1 MKKIAFIAW
10 DYTVTGGIERVLT
23 TLANELCNYYDV
35 YIISLTK
42 SGKDVPYKIDER
54 VNKVYFAV
62 SENLRGREVIKK
74 GGNGV
79 RRYIKDNGI
88 DAVLLMGFQASMP
101 AIAMLKFRSRVSLIF
116 CEHEALMSRWH
127 EKKVTF
133 VRFLSAVLSKKVVT
147 LTKAT
152 ADAYRQKFHL
162 PEKKVTDIFNGINRT
177 IEQNAAAYN
186 PDEKTILSLG
196 RISEEKGYDILI
208 DIASRVLPQRPDW
221 KWVIFGDGENRTD
234 YENAVKQ
241 RGLNGRVIFMGNTN
255 TPEKVY
261 GKGGIY
267 ALTSRRE
274 GFSLVI
280 LEAKVN
286 HLPCIS
292 FDIVAGPGEMIRNGT
307 DGFLIQ
313 NMDVAE
319 YAEKLGKL
327 MDDRELRIKMSKAS
341 GENLSEF
348 SSDVIIKKWRSLLDG
363 LM

>member
-23 TLANELCNYYDV
+23 NLANELCEYYDV
-35 YIISLTK
+35 HIISLTK
-42 SGKDVPYKIDER
+42 SGSGVTYELDKR
-54 VNKVYFAV
+54 VNKVCFAT
-62 SENLRGREVIKK
+62 EEALRGREVIKK
-74 GGNGV
+74 GGNRV
-79 RRYIKDNGI
+79 RHYIKENGI

-101 AIAMLKFRSRVSLIF
+101 AIAMLKFRVNTQLIF

-127 EKKVTF
+127 EKKITL
-133 VRFLSAVLSKKVVT
+133 VRFISAVLSKKVVT
-147 LTKAT
+147 LTRST
-152 ADAYRQKFHL
+152 AQAYRQKFHL
-162 PEKKVTDIFNGINRT
+162 SEKKVTNIYNGINKT
-177 IEQNAAAYN
+177 VEQNAMTYN

-208 DIASRVLPQRPDW
+208 NIASRVLPERPDW
-221 KWVIFGDGENRTD
+221 KWVIYGDGDGKAD
-234 YENAVKQ
+234 YEKAVLQ
-241 RGLNGRVIFMGNTN
+241 SGLDGRVIFKGKTD

-261 GKGGIY
+261 GQGGIY

-274 GFSLVI
+274 GFPLVI

-292 FDIVAGPGEMIRNGT
+292 FDITSGPGEMIRNGA

-313 NMDVAE
+313 DMNVAA
-319 YAEKLGKL
+319 YAEMLGKL
-327 MDDRELRIKMSKAS
+327 MDDRELRIKMSEAS

-348 SSDVIIKKWRSLLDG
+348 SGDAIIKKWRSLIDETV
-363 LM
+363 

>member
-1 MKKIAFIAW
+1 MKKIAFIVW

-23 TLANELCNYYDV
+23 NLANELCDYYDV
-35 YIISLTK
+35 HIISLTK
-42 SGKDVPYKIDER
+42 SGDRVPYKIDER
-54 VNKVYFAV
+54 VNRVYFATD
-62 SENLRGREVIKK
+62 EPLRGREVIKK
-74 GGNGV
+74 GGKGV

-88 DAVLLMGFQASMP
+88 DTVLLMGFQSSMP
-101 AIAMLKFRSRVSLIF
+101 AIAMLKFRSRTRLIF

-127 EKKVTF
+127 EKKITL
-133 VRFLSAVLSKKVVT
+133 VRFISALFSKKTVT

-152 ADAYRQKFHL
+152 AEAYRKKFHL
-162 PEKKVTDIFNGINRT
+162 SEKKVTNIYNGINKT

-196 RISEEKGYDILI
+196 RISPEKRYDILTE
-208 DIASRVLPQRPDW
+208 IAARVLPTRPDW
-221 KWVIFGDGENRTD
+221 KWIIYGDGEGKAEYD
-234 YENAVKQ
+234 GAVRQ
-241 RGLNGRVIFMGNTN
+241 RGLENRVFFMGNTD
-255 TPEKVY
+255 TPETVY
-261 GKGGIY
+261 RQGGIY
-267 ALTSRRE
+267 ALTSERE

-292 FDIVAGPGEMIRNGT
+292 FDITSGPGEMIRDGI

-313 NMDVAE
+313 AMSIED
-319 YAEKLGKL
+319 YAEKLGNL
-327 MDDRELRIKMSKAS
+327 MDDRDLRIKMSKAS

-348 SSDVIIKKWRSLLDG
+348 SGGVIIKKWRALIDG